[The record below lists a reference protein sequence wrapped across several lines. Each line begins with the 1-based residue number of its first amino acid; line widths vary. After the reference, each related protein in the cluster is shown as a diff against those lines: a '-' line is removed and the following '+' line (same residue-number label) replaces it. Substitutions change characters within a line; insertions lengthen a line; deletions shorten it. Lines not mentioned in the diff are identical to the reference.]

1 MAALPFQVD
10 IMRDG
15 GMFMISRN
23 KETGEESR
31 ARFSSVEAAR
41 SWAGRTRNLWLQ
53 NSLEKAID
61 LRRRRPVRIPKEQLP
76 DYRKG
81 GIWRVRFPR
90 LDPQEIVRLFIRYGR
105 LLERR
110 KRRQSVGE

>member
-15 GMFMISRN
+15 GMFLISRN
-23 KETGEESR
+23 KATGEESR

-41 SWAGRTRNLWLQ
+41 SWARRTRNFWLQ
-53 NSLEKAID
+53 NNLEKAID
-61 LRRRRPVRIPKEQLP
+61 LRRRRPVRIPKDQYE
-76 DYRKG
+76 DYRPG
-81 GIWRVRFPR
+81 GMWRKRFPR

-105 LLERR
+105 MLERR
-110 KRRQSVGE
+110 KVGQK